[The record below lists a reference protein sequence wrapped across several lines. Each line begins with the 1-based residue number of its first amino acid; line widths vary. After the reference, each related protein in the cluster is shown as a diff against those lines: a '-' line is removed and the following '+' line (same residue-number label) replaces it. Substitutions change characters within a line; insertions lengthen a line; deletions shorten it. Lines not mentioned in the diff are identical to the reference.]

1 MTSSTVTADDRLLRA
16 PVGAAVLRLG
26 LPLAF
31 GMASH
36 ALVNLVDLA
45 LVGQLGPDAVAA
57 AHVASTINF
66 LPMILGNGISVATL
80 GALSRQLGN
89 GGGAAAAGFARRALW
104 FALWCGALVGVAT
117 ALPAAP
123 CVDSVG
129 VTGEVRSGAV
139 QYLVVSDLGCLPM
152 FALMQATALMRAAGE
167 TLMPIVLL
175 IGANLLNLAFSV
187 VLLFG
192 WPALGIPSVGVV
204 GAAYAAVAART
215 LAAFAG
221 VLWLLRARHPL
232 CLRGERSERGGPPVA
247 GVLLAGAW
255 PQCLQIGLRAALVWV
270 LTVFV
275 QQKSGDAGVA
285 AIGVTTRLDTM
296 VLFAGVGFA
305 SAATTLAGRAVG
317 AGMTDRARA
326 AGLWAGVQALVFG
339 GLLVSLFRW
348 FAVPIL
354 RLFLPDA
361 GAPIVDAGVHYLTIA
376 AVAQP
381 LAACALGAM
390 GAVHGAGRMIPPL
403 LVDLVGFCGLG
414 LAMALAARLELDF
427 VYAAMVGGT
436 ALVAALHLVLVR
448 AGRWA
453 VPD

>member
-1 MTSSTVTADDRLLRA
+1 MTATVAADDRLLRA

-36 ALVNLVDLA
+36 ALVNLVDLT
-45 LVGQLGPDAVAA
+45 LVGQLSPDAVAA

-80 GALSRQLGN
+80 GALSRLLGD
-89 GGGAAAAGFARRALW
+89 GDRAAAAGFARRAMW
-104 FALWCGALVGVAT
+104 FALWCGAAVGVAT

-129 VTGEVRSGAV
+129 VTGAVRSGAV
-139 QYLVVSDLGCLPM
+139 HYLVVSNLGCLSM

-192 WPALGIPSVGVV
+192 WPALGIASVGVA

-215 LAAFAG
+215 VAAVAG
-221 VLWLLRARHPL
+221 LLWLLRARHPL
-232 CLRGERSERGGPPVA
+232 RLRFARGGPPVA

-317 AGMTDRARA
+317 AGLEQRARA

-453 VPD
+453 MPD

>member
-80 GALSRQLGN
+80 GALSRLLGN
-89 GGGAAAAGFARRALW
+89 GDRAAAAGFARRALW

-129 VTGEVRSGAV
+129 VTGAVRSGAV
-139 QYLVVSDLGCLPM
+139 HYLVVSNLGCLSM

-192 WPALGIPSVGVV
+192 WPALGIPSVGVA

-215 LAAFAG
+215 AAAVVG

-232 CLRGERSERGGPPVA
+232 RLRGGRGGPPVA

-305 SAATTLAGRAVG
+305 SAATTLAGRAVS

-326 AGLWAGVQALVFG
+326 AGLWAGAQALVFG
-339 GLLVSLFRW
+339 SLLVSLFRW

-354 RLFLPDA
+354 HRFLPDA